1 MTQQM
6 KMSTTDSGKSST
18 KTISDVNPYVTNPI
32 IRQFG
37 TKLVA
42 LTKNTYVKTQRVIT
56 YNVDT
61 DSSYTPPTPPSE
73 EG

>member
-18 KTISDVNPYVTNPI
+18 KTISDVSPFVTNAI
-32 IRQFG
+32 IRQLG
-37 TKLVA
+37 VKLVA
-42 LTKNTYVKTQRVIT
+42 LTKNTYTKTQRVIT

-61 DSSYTPPTPPSE
+61 DNSYTPLPEPTE